1 VDDYQLHQLITAIT
15 EGADRPEATTIRRQF
30 VSIAGMVFDWRDTV
44 AINVKKFAMTAA
56 NMQAYGIR
64 IHDDL
69 KAVVI
74 LANVEWAARQ
84 LWRMEISIAH
94 RTIKAKYRY
103 DHTHDTNFIKDILKV
118 LTRSDEARDCHKA
131 TAPGEKAEMVS
142 QGMASLRQLVQRQ
155 PSLSSD
161 SSNTESACATTDS
174 EDSGRSRDRSI
185 GHRKMDK
192 KTTRDWNEKE
202 VEQQGWI

>member
-1 VDDYQLHQLITAIT
+1 
-15 EGADRPEATTIRRQF
+15 
-30 VSIAGMVFDWRDTV
+30 
-44 AINVKKFAMTAA
+44 
-56 NMQAYGIR
+56 
-64 IHDDL
+64 
-69 KAVVI
+69 
-74 LANVEWAARQ
+74 
-84 LWRMEISIAH
+84 
-94 RTIKAKYRY
+94 
-103 DHTHDTNFIKDILKV
+103 
-118 LTRSDEARDCHKA
+118 
-131 TAPGEKAEMVS
+131 MVS